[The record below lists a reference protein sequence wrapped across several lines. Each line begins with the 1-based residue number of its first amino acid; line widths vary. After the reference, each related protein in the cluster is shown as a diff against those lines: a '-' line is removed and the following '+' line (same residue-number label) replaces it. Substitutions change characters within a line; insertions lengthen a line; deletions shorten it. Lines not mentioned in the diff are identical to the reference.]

1 MDLLLLADEPDN
13 IMLFA
18 AAIVELLP
26 GEEAADAAFAE
37 RAAARARQKALVAA
51 LRRERSRTPRGR
63 PWSLDNWTNAQ
74 AASYTRFTKVRTV
87 HIPPCRCSCKRPCTI
102 ERDRRVSAPLP
113 LWWGGQ
119 GHVATALHAYPGGAS
134 LNYSPWCGCSP
145 DGHVVP

>member
-1 MDLLLLADEPDN
+1 MDLLLLGDDPDN

-63 PWSLDNWTNAQ
+63 PWSLENWTNAQ

-87 HIPPCRCSCKRPCTI
+87 HIPPCRCSCERPCRI
-102 ERDRRVSAPLP
+102 ERDRRRTSGASLP

-119 GHVATALHAYPGGAS
+119 KGHMATALHAYPGGAS
-134 LNYSPWCGCSP
+134 LSYSP
-145 DGHVVP
+145 